1 MKKKQKD
8 KLTALVLDPQDN
20 VATLLEDVC
29 ANAVIVLKGIE
40 GYIHISENI
49 AIGHKVALK
58 RVNES
63 QSIIKYGHRIGIATR
78 DINPGEW
85 VHIHNISS
93 AVDTSLKKR
102 IEI

>member
-49 AIGHKVALK
+49 AIGHLTLGPRSQITCPIRLPMLATIDLLGVLMYRQWRAAL
-58 RVNES
+58 
-63 QSIIKYGHRIGIATR
+63 
-78 DINPGEW
+78 
-85 VHIHNISS
+85 
-93 AVDTSLKKR
+93 
-102 IEI
+102 